1 MIRFHP
7 LRKDAATR
15 EAHAEVTL
23 HPEKF
28 IMPYFVVEGKNK
40 RIPVDGFDGVE
51 RLSPD
56 ILVQEVTTLVAQGV
70 SRIMLFG
77 VIAEH
82 LKDDQGSYGLNP
94 DNPLCE
100 AIRQLRLQVPEA
112 IIITDVCLCPY
123 TGHGH
128 CGVLNGHLIDN
139 DRTLPLLARM
149 AVEHAKAGA
158 QWVAP
163 SAMMDGQV
171 DTIRQ
176 ALDAEGFRDVKIMGY
191 SAKFSSALYGPFRE
205 AAGSTPA
212 FGDRK
217 TYQMDYRTWQQ
228 PLDEIAAD
236 LHEGAAAVMVKPA
249 GMYLDIIARARQQL
263 PQAHIA
269 AYQVS
274 GEYMMLK
281 QATKAGLAEEAQI
294 VRESLYAIA
303 RSGADSI
310 ISYFTKDI
318 DRYLK

>member
-1 MIRFHP
+1 MKRFHP
-7 LRKDAATR
+7 LRTDAATR
-15 EAHAEVTL
+15 DAHAEVKL
-23 HPEKF
+23 RPEQF
-28 IMPYFVVEGKNK
+28 IMPYFVVEGRNK
-40 RIPVDGFDGVE
+40 RIPVAGFDGVE

-56 ILVQEVTTLVAQGV
+56 VLVEEVKSLIKRGV

-77 VIAEH
+77 VVDDQH
-82 LKDDQGSYGLNP
+82 KDDQGSYGLRP

-100 AIRQLRLQVPEA
+100 AIRLLRQQVPEA

-128 CGVLNGHLIDN
+128 CGILDGQMIDN

-149 AVEHAKAGA
+149 ALEHARAGA

-171 DTIRQ
+171 DAIRQ
-176 ALDAEGFRDVKIMGY
+176 ALDAEGFREVKIMGY

-205 AAGSTPA
+205 AAGSAPS

-217 TYQMDYRTWQQ
+217 TYQMDYRTWKQ
-228 PLDEIAAD
+228 PLEEIAAD
-236 LHEGAAAVMVKPA
+236 LQEGADAVMVKPA
-249 GMYLDIIARARQQL
+249 GMYLDIIARARKSY
-263 PQAHIA
+263 PHTHIA
-269 AYQVS
+269 TYQVS

-281 QATKAGLAEEAQI
+281 QAAKAGLADENLL

-303 RSGADSI
+303 RAGADSI
-310 ISYFTKDI
+310 ISYFAQDI
-318 DRYLK
+318 DGYL